1 MADSR
6 KKGASFERSV
16 VRKLNEFFHDNGFS
30 HITCVRNLD
39 QYQQSNQC
47 DIEIPGHAV
56 ECKAYKAGWWY
67 SSAWWDQV
75 CQAADSET
83 PVLVWKFNN
92 KPVRVTIPLHYV
104 NDSFDVDN
112 SKTCVVTFDE
122 WLDILKTKDHLFD
135 EVA

>member
-6 KKGASFERSV
+6 QKGASFERSV

-67 SSAWWDQV
+67 ASAWWDQV

>member
-6 KKGASFERSV
+6 KKGAQFERQI
-16 VRKLNEFFHDNGFS
+16 VRRLNEFFHDNGYPNIQCS
-30 HITCVRNLD
+30 RNLD
-39 QYQQSNQC
+39 QYQQSNIC
-47 DIEIPGHAV
+47 DIEILGHAV
-56 ECKAYKAGWWY
+56 ECKAYKDGWWFAT
-67 SSAWWDQV
+67 AWWDQV
-75 CQAADSET
+75 CEAVQCET